1 MGHYANE
8 IAKCK
13 APTEKG
19 PEKSSGVRATTVNG
33 EEVYVNYE
41 ESDPS
46 MSFEF
51 CSCHI
56 ESNFFNLC
64 ENIKKVPNTWVFL
77 DI

>member
-8 IAKCK
+8 IAKSE

-19 PEKSSGVRATTVNG
+19 PEKSSGVKATTVNG

-46 MSFEF
+46 MSFKF
-51 CSCHI
+51 CGCHI
-56 ESNFFNLC
+56 E
-64 ENIKKVPNTWVFL
+64 
-77 DI
+77 